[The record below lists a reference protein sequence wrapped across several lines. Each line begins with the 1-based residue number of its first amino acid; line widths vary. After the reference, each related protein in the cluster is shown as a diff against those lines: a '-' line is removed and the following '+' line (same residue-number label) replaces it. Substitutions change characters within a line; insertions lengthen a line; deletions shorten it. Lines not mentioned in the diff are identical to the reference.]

1 MKVNK
6 YNTLFSWRGQAWP
19 VDNTLGV
26 NTNFYR
32 DIDIA
37 VILSV
42 RPSVRLSLCL
52 SVRHVPVFYGN
63 GLTYCHRFFTTW

>member
-32 DIDIA
+32 A
-37 VILSV
+37 SA
-42 RPSVRLSLCL
+42 
-52 SVRHVPVFYGN
+52 Y
-63 GLTYCHRFFTTW
+63 